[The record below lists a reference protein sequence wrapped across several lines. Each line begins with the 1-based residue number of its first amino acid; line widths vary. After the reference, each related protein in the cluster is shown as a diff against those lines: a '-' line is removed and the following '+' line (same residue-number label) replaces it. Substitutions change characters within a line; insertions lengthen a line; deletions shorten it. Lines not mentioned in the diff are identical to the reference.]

1 MIRQMIHR
9 GQWLAAV
16 LALLFMT
23 VGCVDDTYQ
32 SCNQGVIDENGMVTL
47 TIRADVPGLK
57 VTRSVDI
64 NGEQIATLWVLAF
77 NKDGYMISRV
87 LATDLTHSDPGTG
100 NNGGAGTFTAKV
112 PGSTCVLHFLAN
124 VNMDNFSDQDNIG
137 RHENEVIAPLVSS
150 SGNLVYW
157 GRKEFASEQ
166 ALKDFATNPT
176 GVVLYRNQALLK
188 YEVQPAQGVR
198 SLEVD
203 GWAICNQY
211 AYGTVAPFDASA
223 VGAADDTPFHFDLVN
238 HDFVTTLPEAFNVRM
253 GDDEDVAQATASA
266 GGDPRYVFDNPNA
279 EDDQLYMIMKIRKNG
294 GMAKYYKVLLID
306 EKKEPY
312 KVIRNHL
319 YTVTVKD
326 VNESYGVETFAEA
339 KNATPVNNPW
349 ITISDEIP
357 EVSNGDVTL
366 RIEGQTTVI
375 SQAAGDKVIEFSYT
389 GTSKPAVSWTSND
402 GVSDSAPEV
411 EWDSETGKG
420 TITLHMNA
428 PVPGRITY
436 GTLQIKESD
445 GGPLSRRV
453 KVLSTEPFEFTP
465 VWVSS
470 EIPLLNNENIAVLF
484 YIPDD
489 FPQELLP
496 IDVKFGCDLIDAQIG
511 TNLKVITE
519 KNEYTVPYYNSET
532 GEWETEEVSRDW
544 NYKYVYSAETTGRHR
559 VEFRTILTNLGNNV
573 DSDEEFHIYM
583 EGDDATSGEDLFR
596 QRDLF
601 FAFQPSG
608 IARRIMLNDGDA
620 SKSYAAQ
627 DISNLNPVSGETI
640 TIPFTLGTLQGNS
653 ITPQRTVDSEIWVY
667 YDSEL
672 VKPSWTNEIPQTDYF
687 GNTYVVY
694 NTTKAENEVEF
705 TTVSPNFDHSEI
717 VFSAKSTEGYGD
729 YTENPSEH
737 SLGVNDRN
745 NSFRS
750 AAVTIRS
757 TGRLK
762 FTPEWSLD
770 GSMFTDAA
778 QPFEVAYGEGQ
789 NVYLR
794 VNIPQEV
801 IGKTFEINLATKY
814 LTPVDGEWTKWPSA
828 QGDGYTFTV
837 TPTGNTEVF
846 HFQTNRLV
854 SAETLTL
861 SAGNTVGFDPV
872 TMVIANAHLK
882 GTIQLPEG
890 VSFKIDDPY
899 IVLERVSDGARIGT
913 FTLPNTGLVGQ
924 ESTTYTLAL
933 RGEYNLSESDR
944 VTVKWSPVKGDQ
956 QENTYVH
963 TCTLHELMQG
973 DVVISLVEQ
982 Q

>member
-1 MIRQMIHR
+1 MIKQMIHR

-77 NKDGYMISRV
+77 NESGNMISRV
-87 LATDLTHSDPGTG
+87 LATDLTHTDPGTG

-112 PGSTCVLHFLAN
+112 PGSTRVLHFLAN

-157 GRKEFASEQ
+157 GRKEFEGEQ
-166 ALKDFATNPT
+166 ALEDFATNPTT

-223 VGAADDTPFHFDLVN
+223 IGVDGDTPFHFDLIN
-238 HDFVTTLPEAFNVRM
+238 YDFVTELPEAYNVRM
-253 GDDEDVAQATASA
+253 TDDEDVAQATATA
-266 GGDPRYVFDNPNA
+266 GGDPRYVFDNPNT

-294 GMAKYYKVLLID
+294 GEAKYYKVLLVND
-306 EKKEPY
+306 DKEPY

-326 VNESYGVETFAEA
+326 VNESYGVSTFAEA

-357 EVSNGDVTL
+357 EVSNGDITL

-375 SQAAGDKVIEFSYT
+375 SQKEGDLVIPFYYN
-389 GTSKPAVSWTSND
+389 GTTAPIVEWTSND
-402 GVSDSAPEV
+402 GVSDDDPVVAWTPGTPE
-411 EWDSETGKG
+411 G

-428 PVPGRITY
+428 PVSGQITY
-436 GTLQIKESD
+436 GTIQIKESD
-445 GGPLSRRV
+445 GPLSRRV

-470 EIPLLNNENIAVLF
+470 EIPLLDNENIAVLF

-496 IDVKFGCDLIDAQIG
+496 IDVKFGCDLIDAQQG
-511 TNLKVITE
+511 TELKVITE
-519 KNEYTVPYYNSET
+519 KNEYNIPYYNSET
-532 GEWETEEVSRDW
+532 GQWESESITTDW

-559 VEFRTILTNLGNNV
+559 VEFRTILTNLPTNV
-573 DSDEEFHIYM
+573 DKEEEFHIYM
-583 EGDDATSGEDLFR
+583 EGDDSRSGEDLFR

-601 FAFQPSG
+601 FAFQPRG
-608 IARRIMLNDGDA
+608 TARRIMLDEGDRDKNYA
-620 SKSYAAQ
+620 SCTIA
-627 DISNLNPVSGETI
+627 DLNPVSGETI
-640 TIPFTLGTLQGNS
+640 SIPFTLTLQGGQQS
-653 ITPQRTVDSEIWVY
+653 VDSEIWVY
-667 YDSEL
+667 YDPEL
-672 VKPSWTNEIPQTDYF
+672 VKPEWTEGDAQTDYF

-694 NTTKAENEVEF
+694 NATSAKNTVTF
-705 TTVSPNFDHSEI
+705 TTVSPNFDNSEI
-717 VFSAKSTEGYGD
+717 VFSAKSTDGYGE
-729 YTENPSEH
+729 YNPNTADH
-737 SLGVNDRN
+737 DLGVNTRE

-757 TGRLK
+757 TGRLE
-762 FTPEWSLD
+762 FAPEWSLN
-770 GSMFTDAA
+770 GSGFTDATQA
-778 QPFEVAYGEGQ
+778 FNVPYGIEEE
-789 NVYLR
+789 VYLR
-794 VNIPQEV
+794 ISIPQQVRGKEFEV
-801 IGKTFEINLATKY
+801 NLETEY
-814 LTPVDGEWTKWPSA
+814 LTPVDGSWTKWPSA
-828 QGDGYTFTV
+828 QGNGYTCTV
-837 TPTGNTEVF
+837 NTQESTQVF
-846 HFQTNRLV
+846 HFRTNRLV

-872 TMVIANAHLK
+872 TMEIRNSSLT

-890 VSFKIDDPY
+890 VDFRINDPY

-913 FTLPNTGLVGQ
+913 FTLPTNLAGQ
-924 ESTTYTLAL
+924 NSTTYTLTL
-933 RGEYNLSESDR
+933 RGEYNLNETDR
-944 VTVKWSPVKGDQ
+944 VTVKWAPVEGPEYGTTYIHSCMLRDIMDNGSILLEPQ
-956 QENTYVH
+956 Q
-963 TCTLHELMQG
+963 
-973 DVVISLVEQ
+973 
-982 Q
+982 

>member
-1 MIRQMIHR
+1 MIKQTIHR
-9 GQWLAAV
+9 GQWLATV

-32 SCNQGVIDENGMVTL
+32 SCNPGVIDENGMVKL

-64 NGEQIATLWVLAF
+64 NGEQITTLWVLAF
-77 NKDGYMISRV
+77 NESGYMISRV
-87 LATDLTHSDPGTG
+87 LATDLTHNDPGTG
-100 NNGGAGTFTAKV
+100 QNGGAGTFTATV

-157 GRKEFASEQ
+157 GRKEFEDQ
-166 ALKDFATNPT
+166 QGLIDFAKNPT

-188 YEVQPAQGVR
+188 YEVQPAQGVS
-198 SLEVD
+198 SLVVD

-223 VGAADDTPFHFDLVN
+223 IGAAGDTPFHFDLVN
-238 HDFVTTLPEAFNVRM
+238 HDFVTTLPEAYNVRM
-253 GDDEDVAQATASA
+253 TDDEDVAQATATA

-294 GMAKYYKVLLID
+294 GSAKYYKVLLVND
-306 EKKEPY
+306 DKEPY
-312 KVIRNHL
+312 QIIRNHL

-326 VNESYGVETFAEA
+326 VNESYGVGTFAEA
-339 KNATPVNNPW
+339 KTATPVNNPW

-357 EVSNGDVTL
+357 EVSNGNTTL

-375 SQAAGDKVIEFSYT
+375 CQEEGDKVIEFYYN
-389 GTSKPAVSWTSND
+389 GTTQPVVEWMSND
-402 GVSDSAPEV
+402 GVSDDDPVVA
-411 EWDSETGKG
+411 WDSSTGIG

-428 PVPGRITY
+428 PVEGRITY

-445 GGPLSRRV
+445 GPLSRRV

-484 YIPDD
+484 YIPDN

-496 IDVKFGCDLIDAQIG
+496 IDVKFGCDLIDAQ
-511 TNLKVITE
+511 TNTALKVITE
-519 KNEYTVPYYNSET
+519 KNEYTIPYYNEET
-532 GEWETEEVSRDW
+532 GEWETESITRDW
-544 NYKYVYSAETTGRHR
+544 NYKYVYSATTTGRHR

-608 IARRIMLNDGDA
+608 TARRIMLDDGDA
-620 SKSYAAQ
+620 SKNYAAQ
-627 DISNLNPVSGETI
+627 DISNLDPVSGETI
-640 TIPFTLGTLQGNS
+640 TIPFTLGTLSGGR
-653 ITPQRTVDSEIWVY
+653 ITAQRAVDSEIWVY
-667 YDSEL
+667 YEPEL
-672 VKPSWTNEIPQTDYF
+672 VKPDWTEAEAQTDYF
-687 GNTYVVY
+687 GNTYAVFE
-694 NTTKAENEVEF
+694 TETAENILTF
-705 TTVSPNFDHSEI
+705 TTVSPNFDNSEI
-717 VFSAKSTEGYGD
+717 VFSAKSVDGYGQYD
-729 YTENPSEH
+729 PATNDRY
-737 SLGVNDRN
+737 LGVNNRQ

-750 AAVTIRS
+750 AAVTIHS
-757 TGRLK
+757 TGRLS
-762 FTPEWSLD
+762 FNPAWSHSASTGFVSAD
-770 GSMFTDAA
+770 N
-778 QPFEVAYGEGQ
+778 PFDVAYGEGQ
-789 NVYLR
+789 DVYLR
-794 VNIPQEV
+794 IDVPTEV
-801 IGKTFEINLATKY
+801 QGKTFEVNLATSY
-814 LTPVDGEWTKWPSA
+814 LTPVGGNWTPWPSA
-828 QGDGYTFTV
+828 QGDGYTCTI
-837 TPTGNTEVF
+837 TPSGNTEVF
-846 HFQTNRLV
+846 HFRTNRLV

-872 TMVIANAHLK
+872 TMEVANPHLE
-882 GTIQLPEG
+882 GTIKLPDG
-890 VSFKIDDPY
+890 VNFQIDDPY
-899 IVLERVSDGARIGT
+899 VVLERKSDGARIGT
-913 FTLPNTGLVGQ
+913 FALPNTGLIGQ
-924 ESTTYTLAL
+924 NSTTYTLAL
-933 RGEYNLSESDR
+933 RGEYNLSANDQ
-944 VTVKWSPVKGDQ
+944 VNVKWAPVEGLQ
-956 QENTYVH
+956 QGKTYIHACSLRDIMTNDV
-963 TCTLHELMQG
+963 TIELE
-973 DVVISLVEQ
+973 EQ
-982 Q
+982 R